1 MIKKVQP
8 PLAYGRVQIY
18 TCNGGQHLPGI
29 QSCSFKAGVQEARPW
44 KNSSSLKIDWGCQPY

>member
-1 MIKKVQP
+1 MEEYK
-8 PLAYGRVQIY
+8 Y
-18 TCNGGQHLPGI
+18 TGNGGQHLPGI